1 MAPVLGP
8 MHGQP
13 ELGAHMTTPRF
24 DTVPGIPPVF
34 LQDTDPTVLVIDPD
48 GSPNNVIDADLGF
61 SVQVSWELKGLIAP
75 LIASTWHARLFA
87 QPLGTGGFAGKLVDA
102 TAVTAAAIANG
113 VRFSA
118 NLPVSPV
125 QASSMHDVQGDCA
138 YQLVV
143 VISRVNSLN
152 LRDTKAGFS
161 STVVIQIR
169 KP

>member
-1 MAPVLGP
+1 
-8 MHGQP
+8 
-13 ELGAHMTTPRF
+13 MTTPRF

-34 LQDTDPTVLVIDPD
+34 LQDTDPSVLVLDPD

-61 SVQVSWELKGLIAP
+61 AVQVSWELKGLIAP
-75 LIASTWHARLFA
+75 LIANTWHARLFA
-87 QPLGTGGFAGKLVDA
+87 QPLGTGGFAGKLVD
-102 TAVTAAAIANG
+102 TTVVTATAIANG

-125 QASSMHDVQGDCA
+125 QANSMHDAQGDGV

-143 VISRVNSLN
+143 VISHVNTLN
-152 LRDTKAGFS
+152 LRDTMAGFS
-161 STVVIQIR
+161 QTVVIDIR